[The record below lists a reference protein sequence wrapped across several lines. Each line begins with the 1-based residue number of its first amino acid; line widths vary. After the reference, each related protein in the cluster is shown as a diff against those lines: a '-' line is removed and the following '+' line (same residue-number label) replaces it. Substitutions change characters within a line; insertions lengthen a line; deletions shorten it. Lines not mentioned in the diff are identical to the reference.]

1 MNNNIKLI
9 IEPKFIAD
17 LKSNPQSDPQSF
29 EKGKL
34 YSLFWIDF
42 CSLYGYTRP
51 YKCLDNLHKQDE
63 QWRRFC
69 LNRDYPYYSL
79 F

>member
-1 MNNNIKLI
+1 MSSNITKFISNI

-17 LKSNPQSDPQSF
+17 LKSDPQSF

-34 YSLFWIDF
+34 FSLFWIDF
-42 CSLYGYTRP
+42 CSLYGYTCP
-51 YKCLDNLHKQDE
+51 YKCLDNLHRQDQE
-63 QWRRFC
+63 WRRFC